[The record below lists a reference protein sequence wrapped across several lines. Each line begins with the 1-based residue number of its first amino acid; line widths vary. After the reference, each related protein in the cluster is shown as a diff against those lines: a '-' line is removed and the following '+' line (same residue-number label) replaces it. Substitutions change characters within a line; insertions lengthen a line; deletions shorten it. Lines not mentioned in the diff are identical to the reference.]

1 MGRIRRFFFDEP
13 PSKPVLDVATAKKL
27 MEQLAD
33 PTVKN
38 PLCEHCGCY
47 HTQACPR
54 VKRLKF
60 KSPDVVEEVEFWS
73 EWDRDVTLTPEH
85 IAEVSLQ
92 IEVED
97 VGTKA

>member
-1 MGRIRRFFFDEP
+1 MGNPFRRKV
-13 PSKPVLDVATAKKL
+13 SKPLLDVATAKKL

-33 PTVKN
+33 PTVKS
-38 PLCEHCGCY
+38 PLCVHCGCY

-60 KSPDVVEEVEFWS
+60 KSAEVVEEVEFWS
-73 EWDRDVTLTPEH
+73 EWDHDVILTPEH

-92 IEVED
+92 DEVED